1 MSATIVLAAILVF
14 GLIFLYVKKKK
25 EAVIAAPLV
34 PPSTTLEPGV
44 QKTLDLIGQIDTAG
58 ETYEIKQRRQVVES
72 RVAKRVL
79 EISYN
84 PVDNVQLMHDLNTID
99 TDVRKKGKTCL
110 EQTIFESIN
119 TVIFGTPTHEEVEIL
134 EMIAAKAYLKM
145 KGRALIVGWSYD
157 DICGST
163 PAMSVPQGYREDLA
177 SEL

>member
-25 EAVIAAPLV
+25 EAIIAAPLV
-34 PPSTTLEPGV
+34 PAALEPSIK
-44 QKTLDLIGQIDTAG
+44 KTLDLIGQIDTAG

-145 KGRALIVGWSYD
+145 KGRALIVGWYYD

-163 PAMSVPQGYREDLA
+163 PAMSVPQGYREDLS